1 MSGASMM
8 SSSMVPASNA
18 QLLHSQLQP
27 LPSQLQLQL
36 AQQLQPLPPLQLQ
49 PQPMLANRWLSDPS
63 GR

>member
-1 MSGASMM
+1 MA
-8 SSSMVPASNA
+8 PASNA